1 VALDGITPILA
12 TSYDERGRVAH
23 DDIARQV
30 EHLAGLPVAAVGI
43 GFGSD
48 IVRLTEAER
57 DGLIRAACE
66 TAAGRVRVLASA
78 GGHSVRSALD
88 RAEAAVRAGASIL
101 MVVPPGASSAPT
113 IADLVDYYA
122 AIAAETGVP
131 VMVQDAPGFTG
142 TTMSAELLA
151 RLGRELPG
159 VEAVKIETVPP
170 APKVGAVAALDH
182 GGAAVLGGAGG
193 LDFYHELERGA
204 DGTVPGSGLAELF
217 LEVQRLHRGGERDVA
232 RHLFNRYLPILSIP
246 NRGLDAFF
254 AAQLR
259 ILERRGLVRS
269 TRLRPPANVD
279 PLLAGEVDTLFDD
292 LEIGGKDWT
301 PTGS

>member
-1 VALDGITPILA
+1 MLDGITPILA
-12 TSYDERGRVAH
+12 TSYDERDRIAF

-30 EHLAGLPVAAVGI
+30 AHLAGLDVTAVGI

-57 DGLIRAACE
+57 DELVRAACDA
-66 TAAGRVRVLASA
+66 AAGRVRVLASA
-78 GGHSVRSALD
+78 GGNSIRSALD

-113 IADLVDYYA
+113 VPDLVAYYTT
-122 AIAAETGVP
+122 IAAETGVP

-142 TTMSAELLA
+142 TAMSAELLA
-151 RLGRELPG
+151 RLGREVPG
-159 VEAVKIETVPP
+159 VAALKIETVPP

-182 GGAAVLGGAGG
+182 GTAAVLGGAGG

-217 LEVQRLHRGGERDVA
+217 VEVQRLHRAGDRDGA
-232 RHLFNRYLPILSIP
+232 RRLFNRYLPILSIP

-279 PLLAGEVDTLFDD
+279 PQLAREVDVLMDD
-292 LEIGGKDWT
+292 LGIGGRTWVPT
-301 PTGS
+301 PA